1 MSRLLAVTV
10 CLLAVLCQCA
20 GANADSIYGKCVYK
34 DGSKAG
40 SAVRISTSWNSKTA
54 YPVNGRYVLDFGR
67 KMNRSI
73 TVYVN
78 GNTFGRVYVSKQ
90 TRLDIVV
97 P

>member
-1 MSRLLAVTV
+1 MARQFVATV
-10 CLLAVLCQCA
+10 FLLAVLLPCT
-20 GANADSIYGKCVYK
+20 GTNADSIYGKCVYE

-54 YPVNGRYVLDFGR
+54 YPANGRYVLDFGR
-67 KMNRSI
+67 KMNCSI

-78 GNTFGRVYVSKQ
+78 GKTFGRVYVSKQ

>member
-1 MSRLLAVTV
+1 MATRLVGIV
-10 CLLAVLCQCA
+10 CLLVVTLACTVVR
-20 GANADSIYGKCVYK
+20 ADSIYGQCVYK

-40 SAVRISTSWNSKTA
+40 GEVRISTSWNSKRA
-54 YPVNGRYVLDFGR
+54 YPANGRYVLDFGR

-78 GNTFGRVYVSKQ
+78 GKTFGRVYVSRQ

-97 P
+97 R

>member
-1 MSRLLAVTV
+1 MILRTTLMI
-10 CLLAVLCQCA
+10 CLLVVAFA
-20 GANADSIYGKCVYK
+20 ATAAKADSIYGECVYK

-40 SAVRISTSWNSKTA
+40 GEVGISTNWNSKKA
-54 YPVNGRYVLDFGR
+54 NPVNGRYVLDFGT

-78 GNTFGRVYVSKQ
+78 GKTFGRVYVSKQ